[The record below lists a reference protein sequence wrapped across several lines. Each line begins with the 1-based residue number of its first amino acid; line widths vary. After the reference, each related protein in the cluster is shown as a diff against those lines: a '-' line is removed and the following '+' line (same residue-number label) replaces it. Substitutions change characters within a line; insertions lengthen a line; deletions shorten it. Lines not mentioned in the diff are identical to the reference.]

1 MEESVGGGL
10 DRQLGVEVA
19 GRQGAGGVKG
29 GAVTHRHQLRQSGPT
44 GGAVHYYRPYRAN
57 SLLTTGGQLLGG
69 NQPPLPPCALKLA
82 DFQWFTI
89 SFFALRL

>member
-29 GAVTHRHQLRQSGPT
+29 GPVTHRHQLRQSGPT
-44 GGAVHYYRPYRAN
+44 GGVVQCRAV
-57 SLLTTGGQLLGG
+57 L
-69 NQPPLPPCALKLA
+69 
-82 DFQWFTI
+82 
-89 SFFALRL
+89 

>member
-1 MEESVGGGL
+1 MWSIFNCKSFFLSLQVQPGKPSQPEPGSGATIEESVGGGL

-44 GGAVHYYRPYRAN
+44 GGAVQC
-57 SLLTTGGQLLGG
+57 SVVL
-69 NQPPLPPCALKLA
+69 
-82 DFQWFTI
+82 
-89 SFFALRL
+89 

>member
-29 GAVTHRHQLRQSGPT
+29 GPVTHRHQLRQSGPT

-69 NQPPLPPCALKLA
+69 DPPPLPPCALKLA

-89 SFFALRL
+89 SFCALRL